1 MKAFKINSKAALAV
15 ITTTLSL
22 TLSPNAKPKK
32 RVKIIKQLQL
42 LMFLNKKK
50 YNVHVLESDSFVY
63 RGIAH
68 IKSIEVEGDVQ
79 FIEELE
85 VEVKEESHEVSQ
97 HFSAFVKEILKT
109 KGGLHKET
117 AQELLNRV
125 LVENRRGSS
134 DSDKPES
141 SKVLV
146 IVKLVLLLER

>member
-22 TLSPNAKPKK
+22 TLSPSAKPKK

-42 LMFLNKKK
+42 LMFLNNKK

-85 VEVKEESHEVSQ
+85 VEVKKNHMKFLNIFQ
-97 HFSAFVKEILKT
+97 HL
-109 KGGLHKET
+109 
-117 AQELLNRV
+117 
-125 LVENRRGSS
+125 
-134 DSDKPES
+134 
-141 SKVLV
+141 
-146 IVKLVLLLER
+146 